1 MDLFAY
7 TQIDKFDKIAKDN
20 GIEVPRLRG
29 YRLMKDEEPGS
40 LEYIKHFMKN
50 SEVTACKL
58 LCSSDPFWCSNPDYY
73 EHSSKTDSILRYYL
87 IEEVD
92 EDGCSNYVGIRWD
105 RIHGRKRK
113 ILKFEIKKQKRRI
126 QKQYDMW
133 NKYAGREDVL
143 YIHSRIGGGNWKRYG
158 GDELTKMPWFLDK
171 VDDCFDETYCDIY
184 ALIKPEGS
192 EQK

>member
-7 TQIDKFDKIAKDN
+7 TQIDKLDKIAKDN

-29 YRLMKDEEPGS
+29 YRMMKDEEPVS
-40 LEYIKHFMKN
+40 SEDTKYIMEK
-50 SEVTACKL
+50 SEVTVCKL

-73 EHSSKTDSILRYYL
+73 EYSSKTDLILRHYL

-113 ILKFEIKKQKRRI
+113 IVKFEIKKQKRKIRE
-126 QKQYDMW
+126 QLDMW
-133 NKYAGREDVL
+133 NKYVGREDVL
-143 YIHSRIGGGNWKRYG
+143 CIHARIGGGNWKYYG
-158 GDELTKMPWFLDK
+158 GDELTKMSWFLDK

-184 ALIKPEGS
+184 ALINGVK
-192 EQK
+192 Q

>member
-29 YRLMKDEEPGS
+29 YRLMKDEEAASP
-40 LEYIKHFMKN
+40 EDIKYIMKK
-50 SEVTACKL
+50 SEITVCRC
-58 LCSSDPFWCSNPDYY
+58 LCCSDPLWSSNPDFY
-73 EHSSKTDSILRYYL
+73 EYSGKTDLILRRYL

-113 ILKFEIKKQKRRI
+113 ILKFEIKKQKRKI
-126 QKQYDMW
+126 QEQLDMW
-133 NKYAGREDVL
+133 NKYIGRDDVL
-143 YIHSRIGGGNWKRYG
+143 CIHSRIGGNNWKYYG

-184 ALIKPEGS
+184 ALIR
-192 EQK
+192 